1 MPAPKGGNKG
11 SFKKGN
17 GGGGR
22 KPLPPEV
29 REISNATKPAII
41 EAYWKISNLP
51 VSEIQ
56 AFKPATLLEAGILR
70 CLAAFAKD
78 GKTDQ
83 ISRIWAE
90 CHGKPKESIDLNQTG
105 DMSVKVTIESA
116 GTGHKDKPTG

>member
-11 SFKKGN
+11 SFKNGN

-90 CHGKPKESIDLNQTG
+90 CHGRPKESIDLNQTG
-105 DMSVKVTIESA
+105 HVVIHIDNDDAKL
-116 GTGHKDKPTG
+116 